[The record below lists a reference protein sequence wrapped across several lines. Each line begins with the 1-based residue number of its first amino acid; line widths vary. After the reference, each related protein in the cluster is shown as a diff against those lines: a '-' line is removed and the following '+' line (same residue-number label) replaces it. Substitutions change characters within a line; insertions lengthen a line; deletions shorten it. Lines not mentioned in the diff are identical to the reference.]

1 MKREE
6 RRERMKTFNND
17 LTTRQ
22 YNLYKYLKEQDDFK
36 HLSEI
41 VVETDL
47 YGDLPETDINNSNA
61 IRQLKKD
68 IQALKK
74 SGVIQTV
81 IFSCTSRGV
90 KIATKEEYKEYSEK
104 KWKAIKKVIKLQA
117 LQDKKAGLDGQMRLV
132 FNTEKP
138 IIEAFKEVGA

>member
-1 MKREE
+1 MGT
-6 RRERMKTFNND
+6 KTFTND

-22 YNLYKYLKEQDDFK
+22 YNLYKYLKEQTTFK

-47 YGDLPETDINNSNA
+47 YGDLPDSNINNCTA

-68 IQALKK
+68 IRKLRE

-81 IFSCTSRGV
+81 IFSCTSKGV

-117 LQDKKAGLDGQMRLV
+117 LQDKKAGLDNQTRLV
-132 FNTEKP
+132 FGYEKP

>member
-1 MKREE
+1 MGT
-6 RRERMKTFNND
+6 KTFTND

-47 YGDLPETDINNSNA
+47 YGDLPESNINNSNA

-74 SGVIQTV
+74 SGIIQTV
-81 IFSCTSRGV
+81 ILSCTFKGV
-90 KIATKEEYKEYSEK
+90 KIASKEEYEDYSK
-104 KWKAIKKVIKLQA
+104 RVWGAINRRAKLQA
-117 LQDKKAGLDGQMRLV
+117 LQDKKAGLDGQYRLV
-132 FNTEKP
+132 FNKEKP
-138 IIEAFKEVGA
+138 LVEAFK